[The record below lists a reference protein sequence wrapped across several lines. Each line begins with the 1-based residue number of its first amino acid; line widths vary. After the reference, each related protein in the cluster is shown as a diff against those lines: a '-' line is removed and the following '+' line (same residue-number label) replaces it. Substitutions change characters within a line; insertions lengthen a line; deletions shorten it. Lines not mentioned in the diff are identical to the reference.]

1 MALHL
6 TRASKAVEVLLL
18 LLDSRGSRGSYLLLL
33 LLSVGMMRARL
44 LVHPSR
50 IAALR
55 VELVVSVDV
64 RRGHHFGCL
73 FFARGL

>member
-1 MALHL
+1 
-6 TRASKAVEVLLL
+6 
-18 LLDSRGSRGSYLLLL
+18 
-33 LLSVGMMRARL
+33 MRARL

-64 RRGHHFGCL
+64 RRGHHIGRVCSCSRSIGRGVFGIKT
-73 FFARGL
+73 